1 MGKALQIRQEAADSP
16 RGLTARRWPALLA
29 LARKAAGPYGEDVA
43 AWLAVLP
50 ALGPQL
56 GAAFA
61 LYGEKPASG
70 WAFYLAG
77 GCPLAVK
84 GRAAW
89 LAVPGA
95 PAEPCLLELARCLSR
110 LAMRNVDDLAP
121 LTLDSLRPLC
131 DLTRRCEDALGSWQ
145 AEDAA
150 AGLQALAALLD
161 TLEATLT
168 QSGVG
173 TAGVRDLLDRLER
186 GMAEDRWPGQQAPF
200 KRALDAALAQ
210 RGALDAA
217 LRANDPRAAHR
228 ASEALEDALTEME
241 DSLLAAGSGPKR
253 KKPSLF
259 RRLFGLR

>member
-29 LARKAAGPYGEDVA
+29 LARQAAGPYGEDV
-43 AWLAVLP
+43 
-50 ALGPQL
+50 
-56 GAAFA
+56 
-61 LYGEKPASG
+61 
-70 WAFYLAG
+70 
-77 GCPLAVK
+77 
-84 GRAAW
+84 AAW

-168 QSGVG
+168 RSAIRPPLTAPVARITTVDVTWNPGLLEKCWPGLSLLAFGHAGVG

-200 KRALDAALAQ
+200 KRALADALAQ

>member
-1 MGKALQIRQEAADSP
+1 MLYRKS
-16 RGLTARRWPALLA
+16 LTALLA

-43 AWLAVLP
+43 AWLAVP
-50 ALGPQL
+50 EAQ
-56 GAAFA
+56 
-61 LYGEKPASG
+61 
-70 WAFYLAG
+70 
-77 GCPLAVK
+77 
-84 GRAAW
+84 
-89 LAVPGA
+89 
-95 PAEPCLLELARCLSR
+95 AEPCLLELAQCLSR
-110 LAMRNVDDLAP
+110 LTMRNVDDLAP

-131 DLTRRCEDALGSWQ
+131 DLTRHCEDALGSWQ

-168 QSGVG
+168 QSAIRPPLTTPVARIATVDVTWNSGLLEKSWPGLSLLAFGHAGVG
-173 TAGVRDLLDRLER
+173 GAG
-186 GMAEDRWPGQQAPF
+186 WPEQQAPF
-200 KRALDAALAQ
+200 KQALADALTQ
-210 RGALDAA
+210 RSSLDAA

-253 KKPSLF
+253 KKPSFF

>member
-1 MGKALQIRQEAADSP
+1 MARITTVDVTWNP
-16 RGLTARRWPALLA
+16 GLLEKCWPGLSLLA
-29 LARKAAGPYGEDVA
+29 FGHA
-43 AWLAVLP
+43 
-50 ALGPQL
+50 
-56 GAAFA
+56 
-61 LYGEKPASG
+61 
-70 WAFYLAG
+70 
-77 GCPLAVK
+77 
-84 GRAAW
+84 
-89 LAVPGA
+89 
-95 PAEPCLLELARCLSR
+95 
-110 LAMRNVDDLAP
+110 
-121 LTLDSLRPLC
+121 
-131 DLTRRCEDALGSWQ
+131 
-145 AEDAA
+145 
-150 AGLQALAALLD
+150 
-161 TLEATLT
+161 
-168 QSGVG
+168 GVG

>member
-1 MGKALQIRQEAADSP
+1 MGKALQIRQEAAESP
-16 RGLTARRWPALLA
+16 RGLTARRWPVLLA

-43 AWLAVLP
+43 AWLAVP
-50 ALGPQL
+50 EAL
-56 GAAFA
+56 
-61 LYGEKPASG
+61 
-70 WAFYLAG
+70 
-77 GCPLAVK
+77 
-84 GRAAW
+84 
-89 LAVPGA
+89 
-95 PAEPCLLELARCLSR
+95 AEPCLLELARCLSR

-168 QSGVG
+168 QSAIRPPLTAPVARITTVDVTWNPGLLEKCWPGLSLLAFGHAGVG

-200 KRALDAALAQ
+200 KRALADALAQ